1 MKLILASLELF
12 FNIES
17 SFVVS
22 VNQKLAISDRDHFP
36 DFLGECC
43 LIVLADQ
50 ISLAQVIDHAV
61 FRVLDEIVVLLVSD
75 ELPLCHFLVILFK

>member
-1 MKLILASLELF
+1 MKLILASLELL
-12 FNIES
+12 FNIEC

-22 VNQKLAISDRDHFP
+22 VNQKLAISDRNHFP

-50 ISLAQVIDHAV
+50 ISLTQVVDHAV